1 MTLFAADGSLNVTVV
16 DGNSYT
22 GAQAADG
29 SLNVLVVDGTDYTGL
44 LAGCGAVNV
53 IAAVADSNSYFHPC
67 GAWYISES
75 PYYTGAVKV
84 TVMSGS
90 IGGSSL
96 TAPVLTWDGETLDL
110 TPDFAIDLT
119 APAVSD
125 IITMRRSTDVGFTT
139 YDDATETV
147 SSIGPVVLSGAFDF
161 GGDWT
166 PGTWYVKVS
175 VTRGVD
181 TSAFSNIE
189 TITLTSSASLRVIN
203 GGDFRVIN
211 GGDFR
216 SVA

>member
-1 MTLFAADGSLNVTVV
+1 MGLYANDGSINVTVV
-16 DGNSYT
+16 DGNSYV

-29 SLNVLVVDGTDYTGL
+29 SLNVLVVDGSDYTGL

-96 TAPVLTWDGETLDL
+96 TAPVLTWDGEVTDL
-110 TPDFAIDLT
+110 TPDFAIDIT

-125 IITMRRSTDVGFTT
+125 IITMRVSKDSGFAT

-175 VTRGVD
+175 VTRGMD

-216 SVA
+216 SIE

>member
-1 MTLFAADGSLNVTVV
+1 MGLYANDGSINVTVV
-16 DGNSYT
+16 DGNSYV

-29 SLNVLVVDGTDYTGL
+29 SLNVLVVDGSDYTGL

-67 GAWYISES
+67 GAWYNSES
-75 PYYTGAVKV
+75 PYYIGAVRV
-84 TVMSGS
+84 TVVSGS

-125 IITMRRSTDVGFTT
+125 IITMRCSKDVGFAT
-139 YDDATETV
+139 YDDATDTIT
-147 SSIGPVVLSGAFDF
+147 SIAPVNTLDFDF

-166 PGTWYVKVS
+166 PGTWYVKVFF
-175 VTRGVD
+175 TRGV
-181 TSAFSNIE
+181 TESTHSNTE
-189 TITLTSSASLRVIN
+189 TVTLASSYVPTFHFI
-203 GGDFRVIN
+203 GF
-211 GGDFR
+211 
-216 SVA
+216 